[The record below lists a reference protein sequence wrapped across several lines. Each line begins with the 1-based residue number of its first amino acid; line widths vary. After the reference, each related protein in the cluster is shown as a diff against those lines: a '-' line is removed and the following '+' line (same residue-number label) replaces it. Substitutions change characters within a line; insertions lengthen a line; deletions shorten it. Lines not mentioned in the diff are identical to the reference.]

1 MLIILILQ
9 SFAKLLNKN
18 LHLLLVFYMIFTD
31 IGNLLFI
38 DEHKTI
44 HMKNILLQKG
54 LLFLS
59 IMFLSFSQKV
69 NGQVI
74 LYEGFDYTVPGYI
87 GGNGNQGATSNN
99 WTTHSVTAGQTT
111 TVDLLAGNLTYP
123 GLLTSTGNKVLLFGN
138 ANLTSRDVNRAFS
151 STNTILYFSALINI
165 VDNSQITITK
175 IISCIL
181 ARLQVLQ

>member
-87 GGNGNQGATSNN
+87 GGN
-99 WTTHSVTAGQTT
+99 
-111 TVDLLAGNLTYP
+111 
-123 GLLTSTGNKVLLFGN
+123 
-138 ANLTSRDVNRAFS
+138 
-151 STNTILYFSALINI
+151 
-165 VDNSQITITK
+165 
-175 IISCIL
+175 
-181 ARLQVLQ
+181 